1 MQDSKDPSWFRIDRQ
16 KYPFDQTPSHFSLSP
31 DGNRLAI
38 VDSKGLHM
46 YQVNPSSNDQS
57 IELVLTPSTIT
68 GESPVK
74 FFAWD
79 PEGTSNRFC
88 FIRENGSFG
97 YSQDDQINELGDLKD
112 IAIRQEDAE
121 KTIQIGLSDIQ
132 RIWFFKESLVD
143 ETQVPRV
150 SKTLRYLAIQRFKKS
165 TNRASAKNGNDEPSS
180 ILFVQLPTSDPLD
193 TPHDQFVSLDIDRA
207 FDKFAVNP
215 NGGVIITGN
224 AIAEVGV
231 YFISPYWAFSKL
243 VFDANSEPDSKI
255 ESLCFAQD
263 GKTLVISNANNH
275 VFCLRTESPKVS
287 TSK

>member
-1 MQDSKDPSWFRIDRQ
+1 MHDVKNPTWCRIDRQ
-16 KYPFDQTPSHFSLSP
+16 EYPFDENPSHFSLSP

-46 YQVNPSSNDQS
+46 YQVNPSSSGQS
-57 IELVLTPSTIT
+57 IELGLIPGDIT
-68 GESPVK
+68 GEIPVR

-88 FIRENGSFG
+88 FIRENGTFG
-97 YSQDDQINELGDLKD
+97 FSHDNQTTELGDLKD
-112 IAIRQEDAE
+112 ITIRQDDAE

-143 ETQVPRV
+143 ETKNPRD
-150 SKTLRYLAIQRFKKS
+150 STTLRYLAIQRFKDPTKI
-165 TNRASAKNGNDEPSS
+165 ASDNKDQDQPSS

-207 FDKFAVNP
+207 FDRYAVNP